1 MDVVFNR
8 HAEFL
13 CAHTVIRFSSTCN
26 CIHSSCRWFS
36 KTKRSLVL
44 RFHVYIYRLCFT
56 LTYSKFG
63 DYAALFYPIELEIQ
77 NITYATTSIDRY
89 ITSVSQMCNYM
100 FLLPST
106 IKSFPCSW
114 LITGFSKW
122 VPLVEQDLITLQ
134 QLLRSRVFFLIVL
147 GLPSMLLFCV
157 LFYGPL
163 FILFLQAIYLFFL
176 WSLINPDVCQ
186 GYFFNINKG
195 CFTIKVALKIVLI
208 GNKRWFLHCFISFEN

>member
-1 MDVVFNR
+1 MLDTDLFKVWW
-8 HAEFL
+8 L
-13 CAHTVIRFSSTCN
+13 CC
-26 CIHSSCRWFS
+26 
-36 KTKRSLVL
+36 SLL
-44 RFHVYIYRLCFT
+44 SHWTRNTEYHI
-56 LTYSKFG
+56 
-63 DYAALFYPIELEIQ
+63 
-77 NITYATTSIDRY
+77 
-89 ITSVSQMCNYM
+89 CNYVYWPLHNICITDVQLHVPIAIHNQVLS
-100 FLLPST
+100 LLVTYHGIFKMGAISGA
-106 IKSFPCSW
+106 
-114 LITGFSKW
+114 GFDYSSA
-122 VPLVEQDLITLQ
+122 VVAFT
-134 QLLRSRVFFLIVL
+134 RVFLIVL